1 MSTKERNEQIHC
13 EENMFDNLF
22 KSKQQR
28 EMDRNIAIQRSL
40 AMHRQQVSKLE
51 QHERGYMEKA
61 IRAKKSG
68 DMANFQR
75 LCAMVAQTMNERR
88 AIESQLLYFET
99 MLQTRDKAKLFQ
111 EFAGGMKA
119 MTKSISEAFAGLNTT
134 EIMNDVEKAMAQSGQ
149 METTMNIVL
158 DRISASQSMVT
169 VPDGGLSANQVESMI
184 SEKMAL
190 ENDSV
195 DKQIE
200 ASLSKLRQSLAF
212 RQSES

>member
-1 MSTKERNEQIHC
+1 
-13 EENMFDNLF
+13 MFDNLF
-22 KSKQQR
+22 KSKRQR

-40 AMHRQQVSKLE
+40 AMHRQQVGKLE

-158 DRISASQSMVT
+158 DRISASQSMAT
-169 VPDGGLSANQVESMI
+169 VPEGGLSAHQVENMI

-195 DKQIE
+195 DKQID
-200 ASLSKLRQSLAF
+200 ANLSKLRQSLASP
-212 RQSES
+212 QNE

>member
-1 MSTKERNEQIHC
+1 
-13 EENMFDNLF
+13 MFDKLF

-28 EMDRNIAIQRSL
+28 EMDRNLAIQRSL

-51 QHERGYMEKA
+51 QHERGYTEKA

-75 LCAMVAQTMNERR
+75 LCVMVAQTMNERR

-111 EFAGGMKA
+111 EFACGMKA
-119 MTKSISEAFAGLNTT
+119 MTKSISEAFDGVNTT

-149 METTMNIVL
+149 METSINIVL
-158 DRISASQSMVT
+158 DRISASQTMAT
-169 VPDGGLSANQVESMI
+169 VPEGGLSAKQVESMI

-195 DKQIE
+195 DKQID
-200 ASLSKLRQSLAF
+200 ASLNKLRQTLAF
-212 RQSES
+212 PQNE